1 MRTDEKLG
9 LYYWGRL
16 GVHMTFSIYISE
28 SFIHLFSLLFS
39 QFLRCFLYARTWDGW
54 DSDTDKILSP

>member
-9 LYYWGRL
+9 LYFWGKP

-28 SFIHLFSLLFS
+28 SFLHLFSLLLS
-39 QFLRCFLYARTWDGW
+39 QFMRCLLYARTCDGW